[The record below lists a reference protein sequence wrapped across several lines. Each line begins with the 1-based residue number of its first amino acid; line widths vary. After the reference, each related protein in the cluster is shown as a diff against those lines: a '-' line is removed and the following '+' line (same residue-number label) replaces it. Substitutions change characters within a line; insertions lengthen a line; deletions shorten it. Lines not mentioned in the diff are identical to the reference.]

1 MTLGVTDS
9 PSHTAQQPHPETLCP
24 WKGLGAVVG
33 VLHCGV
39 WGTVSTHIHSE
50 VLEALELAEVFLQ
63 FAVDVQIFG
72 FGIF

>member
-1 MTLGVTDS
+1 MSLTPLATVLSNPVLKPSALGKALEQLWGS
-9 PSHTAQQPHPETLCP
+9 FM
-24 WKGLGAVVG
+24 VV
-33 VLHCGV
+33 CG
-39 WGTVSTHIHSE
+39 GTVSTHVHSE